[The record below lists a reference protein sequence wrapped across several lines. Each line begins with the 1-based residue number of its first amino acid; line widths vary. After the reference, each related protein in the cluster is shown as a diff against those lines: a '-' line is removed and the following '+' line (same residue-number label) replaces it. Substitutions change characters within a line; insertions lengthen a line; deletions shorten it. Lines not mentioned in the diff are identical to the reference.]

1 MAKQVQALP
10 EGSIERGEKGQQM
23 MLEIL
28 RANIKDSRG
37 ATRLQHMNQIASAVW
52 TAGILSGPPTQIVN
66 AAGTGLSV
74 FLESFMDATGHFV
87 EAKRRGVSTAQAS
100 EYYKDIA
107 RAWLFAFGKDANNT
121 SLRAMNEVHTA
132 LTRGASKFKSEK
144 QEDLST
150 LELFKFDPRVAIPG
164 NAMMEAITT
173 GEWKKALP
181 QAGELGLGIVRT
193 VSERVVNRD
202 AKGALKDYLATLKMV
217 GRGMLATDAMNSFAA
232 TAAKEMMIKRTLMQT
247 EGLTDSEVN
256 RQMKEIRKG
265 GEESVVAA
273 AKAQADQEA
282 IEGSFGPAG
291 SSEHN
296 IGKARR
302 VEQLIEQMTYG
313 NSVMEQGRDFA
324 ANATFN
330 SEAYGLIGATMMT
343 VFGNMNRYAGV
354 VAKPIN
360 PFPKT
365 VSNLLNTSLNYT
377 IYGYARAMGWNLGRL
392 AIKEESKYFR
402 AAPDRDSA
410 EFYAAHAK
418 ATAGTLA
425 LGALAMMLA
434 QALKDREEKKEPFF
448 EVHGPGPK
456 DPKLRAQWAQ
466 SGHKPFT
473 VRIGRLEL
481 LYTDWPG
488 INIPLGMLGTVY
500 DNLTHTNKEADW
512 VDQLFI
518 GVASVLGTTL
528 DRNMLGGAT
537 ALFDLMSKNTYDG
550 AKEAALGKLVSSY
563 TGGFLK
569 PSFVRYLETVA
580 TGGYQDA
587 RSMRGWFLS
596 QIPVVGAL
604 ANNPAINVLGE
615 PIKVSAWDATAGRLV
630 SLSDTHPVLSPLTT
644 ADLVIPKPE
653 AYKIYDSSKPT
664 MVRPMSAQEEYE
676 YAAAYGKIM
685 KERLTPELVKSLTE
699 QAKFAPQ
706 GAQDVLTS
714 IATGVRNQAQGEL
727 AAKRQIQK
735 GKELKGP

>member
-1 MAKQVQALP
+1 
-10 EGSIERGEKGQQM
+10 
-23 MLEIL
+23 
-28 RANIKDSRG
+28 
-37 ATRLQHMNQIASAVW
+37 
-52 TAGILSGPPTQIVN
+52 
-66 AAGTGLSV
+66 
-74 FLESFMDATGHFV
+74 
-87 EAKRRGVSTAQAS
+87 
-100 EYYKDIA
+100 
-107 RAWLFAFGKDANNT
+107 
-121 SLRAMNEVHTA
+121 MNEAHTA

-144 QEDLST
+144 QEDLSV

-164 NAMMEAITT
+164 NAMMAAITT
-173 GEWKKALP
+173 GEWRKALP
-181 QAGELGLGIVRT
+181 QAGELGLGIART
-193 VSERVVNRD
+193 VSERVANRD

-217 GRGMLATDAMNSFAA
+217 GRGMLAMDAMNSFTAV
-232 TAAKEMMIKRTLMQT
+232 AAKEMMIKRSLMQE
-247 EGLTDSEVN
+247 EGLSDSEIN
-256 RQMKEIRKG
+256 KRIKEIRKG

-282 IEGSFGPAG
+282 AEGSFGTAG
-291 SSEHN
+291 TSEHS

-343 VFGNMNRYAGV
+343 VFGSINRYAGV

-377 IYGYARAMGWNLGRL
+377 LYGYARAMGWNLGSL
-392 AIKEESKYFR
+392 AINEDSKYFR
-402 AAPDRDSA
+402 AAPDRGSA
-410 EFYAAHAK
+410 EFFSAHAK
-418 ATAGTLA
+418 ATAGTIA

-434 QALKDREEKKEPFF
+434 QALKDRKEKKEPFF

-473 VRIGRLEL
+473 MRINGLEL
-481 LYTDWPG
+481 RYTDWPG

-500 DNLTHTNKEADW
+500 DNLTHTNKEADAL
-512 VDQLFI
+512 DQLFI

-550 AKEAALGKLVSSY
+550 VKEAALGKLASSY

-580 TGGYQDA
+580 TGEYQDA
-587 RSMRGWFLS
+587 RSMRGWLLS
-596 QIPVVGAL
+596 QIPVVGAF
-604 ANNPAINVLGE
+604 ANNSAINVLGE

-630 SLSDTHPVLSPLTT
+630 SLSDTHPILSPLTT
-644 ADLVIPKPE
+644 ADLVIPQPE
-653 AYKIYDSSKPT
+653 AYKIYDPSKPT

-706 GAQDVLTS
+706 GAQDVLTN